1 MMKNYRNCV
10 ALAAALTLQPLLG
23 QGAQTE
29 SIPENPNVI
38 FVMCDD
44 MGYGQLGCYGQKV
57 IKTPRIDQMA
67 KEGLRLSDYY
77 YGTSVC
83 ASSRCSLMTGQH
95 VGHAHICGNYE
106 IMRSVENESGQLPIP
121 DETITVAEKMSE
133 AGYSTALIGKWGL
146 GA

>member
-1 MMKNYRNCV
+1 
-10 ALAAALTLQPLLG
+10 
-23 QGAQTE
+23 
-29 SIPENPNVI
+29 
-38 FVMCDD
+38 
-44 MGYGQLGCYGQKV
+44 
-57 IKTPRIDQMA
+57 MA
-67 KEGLRLSDYY
+67 KEGLRLTDYY

-106 IMRSVENESGQLPIP
+106 IMRSVGKRVGSASDHR